1 MTLTKFILFGLL
13 LLPAAEIAAFLVTAA
28 LFGAWPALGALL
40 ALSLL
45 GAVVLRR
52 TAGGQIGEFR
62 RPGAGDPIGA
72 LNINAGGL
80 RSFGAGILLLVPG
93 FITAVLGLALL
104 VVPVRW
110 YGRLFGR
117 TFSPGAADAP
127 GGSWVDLARNEW
139 RVEEAP
145 RDPDGRARS
154 RLPDRP

>member
-1 MTLTKFILFGLL
+1 MTLSKFILFGLL

-28 LFGAWPALGALL
+28 VFGAWAALAALL

-45 GAVVLRR
+45 GAVILRR

-62 RPGAGDPIGA
+62 RPVAGDPIKA
-72 LNINAGGL
+72 LNINASGL

-93 FITAVLGLALL
+93 FITAALGLVLL
-104 VVPVRW
+104 VVPARW

-117 TFSPGAADAP
+117 TFSPEP
-127 GGSWVDLARNEW
+127 GGSFVDLERDEW

-145 RDPDGRARS
+145 RQPNGRARS
-154 RLPDRP
+154 RLPDGP